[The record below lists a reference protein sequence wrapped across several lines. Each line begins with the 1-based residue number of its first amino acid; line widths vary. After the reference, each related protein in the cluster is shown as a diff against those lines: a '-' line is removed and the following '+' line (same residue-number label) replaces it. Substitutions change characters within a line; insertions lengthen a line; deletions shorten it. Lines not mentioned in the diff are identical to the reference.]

1 MSIPYLVFARLLIP
15 QHRVNYCHVWMPIRA
30 IIVDEEKTTF
40 IMTFGIFCYT
50 EITFGLKN
58 GGATYQ
64 TGIHIILE
72 TQIG

>member
-1 MSIPYLVFARLLIP
+1 
-15 QHRVNYCHVWMPIRA
+15 MPIRA

-50 EITFGLKN
+50 EIMFGLKN